1 MQVPVSRGLAL
12 PVFDNPDT
20 SIKYP
25 VINVPTQEEFDA
37 AVRADREKEQQQQQ
51 DKTRG
56 LPDAKPELPP
66 QIQALQQT
74 PPVTKAEIPAENPS
88 LNIAGV
94 KVDLPD
100 PSVVATAGSVAIVT
114 TAATIGS
121 TMAFNALKN
130 AAEPLIRE
138 AAKNKFKI
146 KIKQVKPVLH
156 YVLTDSGKVDI
167 FEYSS
172 DGTKLLDTIDNVEQY
187 LRDQVDINPLYEV
200 ENKIIVDDIITDK
213 FTKEGQKRFKPLF
226 APAKK
231 IAKKLAARLSF

>member
-37 AVRADREKEQQQQQ
+37 AVKAEREKEQQQQQ

-88 LNIAGV
+88 ITIAGV

-100 PSVVATAGSVAIVT
+100 PSMIATAGSVAIVT

-121 TMAFNALKN
+121 TMVFNTLKN

-200 ENKIIVDDIITDK
+200 ENKIIVDDIISDK

-231 IAKKLAARLSF
+231 IAKKLSARLSF

>member
-12 PVFDNPDT
+12 PIFDNPDT

-25 VINVPTQEEFDA
+25 VINVPTQEEFNA
-37 AVRADREKEQQQQQ
+37 AVKADREKEQQQQQ
-51 DKTRG
+51 EKTRG

-66 QIQALQQT
+66 ALQTLQQT

-88 LNIAGV
+88 VTIAGV

-121 TMAFNALKN
+121 TMVFNALKN

-156 YVLTDSGKVDI
+156 YVLTDSGKIDI
-167 FEYSS
+167 FQYSS
-172 DGTKLLDTIDNVEQY
+172 DGTKLVDTVDNVEQY

-200 ENKIIVDDIITDK
+200 ENKIIVDDVISNK

>member
-37 AVRADREKEQQQQQ
+37 AVKADREKEQQQQQ
-51 DKTRG
+51 EKTRG

-88 LNIAGV
+88 INIAGV

-121 TMAFNALKN
+121 TVVFNALKN

-156 YVLTDSGKVDI
+156 YVLTDSGKIDV
-167 FEYSS
+167 FQYSS
-172 DGTKLLDTIDNVEQY
+172 EGTKLVDTVENVEQY
-187 LRDQVDINPLYEV
+187 IRDQVEINPLYEV
-200 ENKIIVDDIITDK
+200 ENKVIVDDVISEK

>member
-37 AVRADREKEQQQQQ
+37 AVKAEREKEQQQQQ

-66 QIQALQQT
+66 QLQALQQP

-88 LNIAGV
+88 ITIAGV

-100 PSVVATAGSVAIVT
+100 PSMIATAGSVAIVT

-121 TMAFNALKN
+121 TMVFNTLKN

-200 ENKIIVDDIITDK
+200 ENKVIVDDVISDK